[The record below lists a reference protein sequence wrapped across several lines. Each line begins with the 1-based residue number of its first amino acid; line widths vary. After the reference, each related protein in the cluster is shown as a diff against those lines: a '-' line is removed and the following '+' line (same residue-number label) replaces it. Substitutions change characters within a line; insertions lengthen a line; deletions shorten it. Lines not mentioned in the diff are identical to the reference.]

1 MTTVRATNLAFLPS
15 TQEAELHVEL
25 LLLLLVLP
33 LQVGTIMTVSARA
46 VVCLDGVSEVLVHDA
61 IRIFVSLSVLFG
73 RVAVARR

>member
-1 MTTVRATNLAFLPS
+1 MR
-15 TQEAELHVEL
+15 L
-25 LLLLLVLP
+25 LLVVLP